1 MLYYSQLDFC
11 WQKQV
16 AILNNFK
23 VETYKTQEM
32 KTITLIKQFAFSMGI
47 VAGMNA
53 FTSCNSCDRKT
64 QTTTTTESTV
74 ITDEDTVSTDEAS
87 STVNDGTTTSTSI
100 NATGSGTGKKPAS
113 TSTSSANSS
122 STSSSATSAKN
133 EAARQQAITDRIEN
147 SDVNN
152 AVDKNG
158 NPLRSGGNSGS
169 GSGTGTGST
178 GNNSKVTTREAQ
190 RTN

>member
-1 MLYYSQLDFC
+1 
-11 WQKQV
+11 
-16 AILNNFK
+16 
-23 VETYKTQEM
+23 M
-32 KTITLIKQFAFSMGI
+32 KTITLIKQFAFSVGI
-47 VAGMNA
+47 VAGMNVFA
-53 FTSCNSCDRKT
+53 SCNSCDRKT
-64 QTTTTTESTV
+64 QTTTESTTV
-74 ITDEDTVSTDEAS
+74 TYEDTVSTNETTT
-87 STVNDGTTTSTSI
+87 TVSDGTTTSTSI
-100 NATGSGTGKKPAS
+100 NATGSGSGSTKKP
-113 TSTSSANSS
+113 TSTSSGTTGSG
-122 STSSSATSAKN
+122 SSATTAKD

-158 NPLRSGGNSGS
+158 NPLRSSGAASS